1 MEYLKTQVETAL
13 QQHYRKILETA
24 HPEEE
29 ILKSNALVQADTL
42 YTTHFQEVLMM
53 LRETLRRKN
62 SNVNKFT
69 DVELRDIIYNS
80 NESVRVIIAR
90 QIACRI
96 NLSSDLHP
104 NRYFLTVRYPRLRAE
119 STLLLRMMGR

>member
-1 MEYLKTQVETAL
+1 
-13 QQHYRKILETA
+13 
-24 HPEEE
+24 
-29 ILKSNALVQADTL
+29 
-42 YTTHFQEVLMM
+42 MM

-119 STLLLRMMGR
+119 STLLLRMMGRMVLKTTDYDGGGIMLELMSVSSANESPFISP